1 MDWDWD
7 VSTESLSV
15 MVEICEQFVAEGTL
29 PQKGRWQGCMN
40 KYGEEMVN
48 KISEDLRSKAE
59 VGLKAL
65 ENILNRKQGKCFKGG
80 ARG

>member
-1 MDWDWD
+1 M
-7 VSTESLSV
+7 
-15 MVEICEQFVAEGTL
+15 
-29 PQKGRWQGCMN
+29 QGCMN